1 MVLVVLGVG
10 AVFLVVESVIIV
22 SGAVATTRVQ
32 LIGLLYCAGG
42 ALMGGGIGSV
52 VGACRVVVL
61 LVIGGVQGLSRGPR
75 VSDVLFFLW
84 DTLLHGLMSHS
95 EVVVY

>member
-1 MVLVVLGVG
+1 
-10 AVFLVVESVIIV
+10 
-22 SGAVATTRVQ
+22 
-32 LIGLLYCAGG
+32 
-42 ALMGGGIGSV
+42 MGGGIGSV

-95 EVVVY
+95 EVVAY